1 MKLQESQCGRSNGS
15 SVPCRPTRSAT
26 LSCVSSRMWP
36 QFVAVKKTSEP
47 HLGLSLADRD
57 RLHSW
62 PSPGV
67 TPHLLLLLSA
77 EAAVTETGMMC
88 ACVLCKLLLVV

>member
-1 MKLQESQCGRSNGS
+1 
-15 SVPCRPTRSAT
+15 
-26 LSCVSSRMWP
+26 MWP

-47 HLGLSLADRD
+47 RLGLSLADREG
-57 RLHSW
+57 LHSW

-88 ACVLCKLLLVV
+88 MCSPQAPSHGLAGFILFLSVSLCSSVMGLS